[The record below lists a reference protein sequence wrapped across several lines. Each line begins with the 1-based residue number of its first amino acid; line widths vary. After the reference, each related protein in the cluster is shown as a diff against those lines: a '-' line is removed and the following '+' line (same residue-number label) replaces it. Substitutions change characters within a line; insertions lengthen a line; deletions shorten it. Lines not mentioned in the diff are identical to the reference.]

1 VAGAAALYNAGN
13 PGASPSQVK
22 TALQNAGN
30 TDCNNSDDGDAT
42 KEKLLDV
49 GGF

>member
-1 VAGAAALYNAGN
+1 
-13 PGASPSQVK
+13 VK

-30 TDCNNSDDGDAT
+30 TAWNNSAVGDAT
-42 KEKLLDV
+42 KDKLLDV